1 MNDLDALLKKL
12 DPDVVKKLSG
22 IAGSD
27 AGKKLASRFSSL
39 GKDDLIRQV
48 SAMSREEKDALVSSV
63 IKDPALVQK
72 LQNFGRR

>member
-22 IAGSD
+22 IAESD

-63 IKDPALVQK
+63 IKDPALIQK